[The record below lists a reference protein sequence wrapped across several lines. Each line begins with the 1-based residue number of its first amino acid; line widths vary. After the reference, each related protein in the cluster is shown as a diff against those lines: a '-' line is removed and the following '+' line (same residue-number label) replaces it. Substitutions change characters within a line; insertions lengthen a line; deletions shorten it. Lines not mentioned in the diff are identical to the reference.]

1 MLALGFDVCNK
12 SGSELGGIGY
22 PEWDA
27 IGLYTNP
34 LIHTFYSPGP
44 QDSERGAFM
53 RAVEIKQKF
62 LGRRIENVKLCER
75 K

>member
-1 MLALGFDVCNK
+1 MVVPKVG
-12 SGSELGGIGY
+12 GESEGIGY

-34 LIHTFYSPGP
+34 LIHTFYSP
-44 QDSERGAFM
+44 QATRFERGAFM
-53 RAVEIKQKF
+53 RAVEIKPKF
-62 LGRRIENVKLCER
+62 HGRRIENVKLCER